1 VAVQVWVG
9 EKPEHSNERRVIMAL
24 ASALDRLDGLYLALA
39 NFSVGGRT
47 VDLVIIKS
55 DAIFIIELK
64 HCDGRVFGDVNG
76 PWFIEDVN
84 GERKRINPGR
94 KNPYNQVISY
104 YYSLINFLNE
114 RRPQFLSSHKA
125 SSVDFRTCQRLVVIA
140 PTIQAGSV
148 INTDWKVGVLGL
160 DQLPA
165 YLVTER
171 STEIELRDDEMLA
184 IPELLNCTRWSE
196 INTLLQPAV
205 PVLEVAPPPDA
216 PPAVEPAMP
225 AAEVAPPAAPRWPAL
240 TPRWRIGAVVALIVA
255 MIVGW
260 NALRPAAPVPVDA
273 PALVV
278 STSLPAG
285 GIDPIASQGC
295 VWSGFQAIGRSR
307 DDAGIWRDVGDA
319 GGVIADAM
327 VIISLDEVSFCDGMI
342 TLRWSLRNRS
352 TDEVLSLPLT
362 SESVS
367 IRDSLG
373 NTYVVQET
381 AGAPL
386 LTVPPGMF
394 GAATATVGRAID
406 PNASTLVVT
415 LHDAP
420 FGAATWLV
428 PVAPQAGRG

>member
-47 VDLVIIKS
+47 IDLVIIKS

-125 SSVDFRTCQRLVVIA
+125 HSVDFRTCRRLVVIA
-140 PTIQAGSV
+140 PTVQAGSV
-148 INTDWKVGVLGL
+148 INTDWKVEVLGL
-160 DQLPA
+160 DQLPT

-171 STEIELRDDEMLA
+171 STEIDLRDDEMLA
-184 IPELLNCTRWSE
+184 IPELLNCTRWNE
-196 INTLLQPAV
+196 INTLLQGAV
-205 PVLEVAPPPDA
+205 PPIEATPAPEPAPPTEPAAPVAAAPVVAPPRP
-216 PPAVEPAMP
+216 M
-225 AAEVAPPAAPRWPAL
+225 VAPL
-240 TPRWRIGAVVALIVA
+240 WRIGIGAALIIA
-255 MIVGW
+255 MVVGW
-260 NALRPAAPVPVDA
+260 SILRPAAPVPSDA

-285 GIDPIASQGC
+285 GIDPIATQDC
-295 VWSGFQAIGRSR
+295 IWSGFQSIGRSR
-307 DDAGIWRDVGDA
+307 DDAGVWRDVGDA
-319 GGVIADAM
+319 GGTVADAM

-342 TLRWSLRNRS
+342 TLRWSLRNHS
-352 TDEVLSLPLT
+352 TDEILSLPLT
-362 SESVS
+362 NESVS

-373 NTYVVQET
+373 NTYVLQEP

-394 GAATATVGRAID
+394 GVATASIGRAID

-415 LHDAP
+415 ISDAP

-428 PVAPQAGRG
+428 PITPQADRG

>member
-1 VAVQVWVG
+1 VWVG

-84 GERKRINPGR
+84 GGRKRINPGR

-140 PTIQAGSV
+140 PTIQAGSA

-196 INTLLQPAV
+196 INMLLQPPV
-205 PVLEVAPPPDA
+205 PVAEVAPPPA
-216 PPAVEPAMP
+216 PPPAAEPPAP
-225 AAEVAPPAAPRWPAL
+225 AAEVALPAAPRRTL
-240 TPRWRIGAVVALIVA
+240 TPRWRIGAAAALVVALI
-255 MIVGW
+255 IGW
-260 NALRPAAPVPVDA
+260 SALQPAAPVPIDA
-273 PALVV
+273 PSLVV

-285 GIDPIASQGC
+285 GIDPIATQEC

-307 DDAGIWRDVGDA
+307 DDDGVWRDVGDA
-319 GGVIADAM
+319 DGVIADAM

-342 TLRWSLRNRS
+342 TLRWSLRNHS
-352 TDEVLSLPLT
+352 TGEVLSLPLT
-362 SESVS
+362 NESVS

-373 NTYVVQET
+373 NTYVVQEA
-381 AGAPL
+381 AGVPL

-394 GAATATVGRAID
+394 GAATASIGRAID

-428 PVAPQAGRG
+428 PITPQADRG

>member
-1 VAVQVWVG
+1 MAVQVWVG

-140 PTIQAGSV
+140 PTIQAGSA

-196 INTLLQPAV
+196 INMLLQPP
-205 PVLEVAPPPDA
+205 PVAEVAPPPA
-216 PPAVEPAMP
+216 PPPAAEPPAP
-225 AAEVAPPAAPRWPAL
+225 AAEVALPAAPRRTL
-240 TPRWRIGAVVALIVA
+240 TPRWRIGAAAALVVALI
-255 MIVGW
+255 IGW
-260 NALRPAAPVPVDA
+260 SALQPAAPVSIDA
-273 PALVV
+273 PSLVV

-285 GIDPIASQGC
+285 GIDPIATQEC

-307 DDAGIWRDVGDA
+307 DDDGVWRDVGDA
-319 GGVIADAM
+319 DGVIADAM

-342 TLRWSLRNRS
+342 TLRWSLRNHS

-362 SESVS
+362 NESVS

-373 NTYVVQET
+373 NTYVVQEA
-381 AGAPL
+381 AGVPL
-386 LTVPPGMF
+386 LMVPPGMF
-394 GAATATVGRAID
+394 GAATASIGRAID

-428 PVAPQAGRG
+428 PITPQADRG